1 MTKFSELSESE
12 LAEIGNSLGLAVQ
25 SANRALKAAVDLE
38 LVNFYKAKVARIQ
51 ALINKVNGLE
61 LK

>member
-1 MTKFSELSESE
+1 MTKFSDLSESE

-38 LVNFYKAKVARIQ
+38 LVNFYKVKVARIQ

>member
-1 MTKFSELSESE
+1 MTKFSDLSESE

-38 LVNFYKAKVARIQ
+38 LVNFYKLKVARIQ

>member
-1 MTKFSELSESE
+1 MTKFSDLSESE

>member
-1 MTKFSELSESE
+1 MTKFSEFSESE

-25 SANRALKAAVDLE
+25 SANRALRAAVDLE

>member
-1 MTKFSELSESE
+1 MTKFSDLSESE

-51 ALINKVNGLE
+51 ALINKVNSLE

>member
-12 LAEIGNSLGLAVQ
+12 LAEIANALGLAVQ

-38 LVNFYKAKVARIQ
+38 LVNFYKAKVARIH

>member
-1 MTKFSELSESE
+1 MTKFSDLSESE
-12 LAEIGNSLGLAVQ
+12 LAEIGNSLGLAIQ

-38 LVNFYKAKVARIQ
+38 PVNFYKAKVARIQ

>member
-12 LAEIGNSLGLAVQ
+12 LAEIANALGLAVQ

-38 LVNFYKAKVARIQ
+38 LVNFYKAKVARIR